1 MTQSKRI
8 PFTREIRIKEAVTT
22 ILTEIGE
29 DVTREGLVET
39 PERVWRFWQEFIDY
53 NPGNLD
59 VTFESVETDQM
70 VAVSGIRVFSLCE
83 HHLLPFWCDLSIGYV
98 TREKVLGLSKIARI
112 AHKYAHK
119 LQIQERMVHQIADEV
134 EQLTGSPDVAV
145 MGSGTHLCMLMRGV
159 KTEAVMHTSVL
170 RGVFREDVAA
180 RNEFFSLL
188 KQ

>member
-1 MTQSKRI
+1 MTQTF
-8 PFTREIRIKEAVTT
+8 PTTPETRIKRAVAI

-29 DVTREGLVET
+29 DTTREGLVET
-39 PERVWRFWQEFIDY
+39 PDRVYRFWQEFINY
-53 NPGNLD
+53 KPGNLD

-112 AHKYAHK
+112 AHKYAHR

-134 EQLTGSPDVAV
+134 GKLTNSPDVAV
-145 MGSGTHLCMLMRGV
+145 VGAGTHMCMLMRGV

-170 RGVFREDVAA
+170 RGVFREDGAA

-188 KQ
+188 KR